1 MLYALERGMDA
12 RTHAGDIGHV
22 FHGTG
27 KRAEHADDKSN
38 SREDHSA
45 GAMLSNSVHHDAE
58 GQDVAAHDEDGEEEL
73 ANAEELPSEC
83 TEQDI
88 TSVGQILDV
97 GIALME
103 LSNNIA
109 CVGSKE
115 TQSNNQDKSA
125 RMNR

>member
-1 MLYALERGMDA
+1 
-12 RTHAGDIGHV
+12 
-22 FHGTG
+22 
-27 KRAEHADDKSN
+27 
-38 SREDHSA
+38 
-45 GAMLSNSVHHDAE
+45 MLSNSVHHDAE
-58 GQDVAAHDEDGEEEL
+58 GQDVTSHDEDREEEL

-88 TSVGQILDV
+88 TSVSQILDV
-97 GIALME
+97 GIALVE

-109 CVGSKE
+109 CVSSEE